1 MTRPLFHVKHTLTTT
16 TNHPPLATK
25 HFIMDFLP
33 ITYSLNAL
41 LMILL
46 PIGLGWWVQRRWSL
60 PWKLLGVGALTFVGS
75 QVVRLPLLAGLSW
88 LISTLWPDFPR
99 EWATPFNL
107 VVLSLSAGLFEEG
120 ARYMG
125 YRWLAPEART
135 WPQAVGLGAGHGGI
149 EAVLLGLLTAF
160 TLAQMFILRTTD
172 LSALPIPAEQLTA
185 LTTQVEAFWSAEWY
199 LSLLGAVERGFAL
212 ILHITLSVMV
222 MQVFLRG
229 QRRWLWLAVLWHALA
244 NMVGVGVL
252 QAAGPL
258 AAEGALAVVALVSL
272 GILWRLRDPHPAPLG

>member
-1 MTRPLFHVKHTLTTT
+1 
-16 TNHPPLATK
+16 
-25 HFIMDFLP
+25 MDILP

-46 PIGLGWWVQRRWSL
+46 PVGLIIWVQRRWSL
-60 PWKLLGVGALTFVGS
+60 PWLLFGVGALTFVGS
-75 QVVRLPLLAGLSW
+75 QVVRLPLLMGLGW
-88 LISTLWPDFPR
+88 LIGTLWPDFPR

-120 ARYMG
+120 ARYVG
-125 YRWLAPEART
+125 YRWLAKDACT

-172 LSALPIPAEQLTA
+172 LNTLPIPAEQLTT
-185 LTTQVEAFWSAEWY
+185 LTAQVEAFWSAEWY

-212 ILHITLSVMV
+212 VLHMTLSVMV
-222 MQVFLRG
+222 LQVFVRG
-229 QRRWLWLAVLWHALA
+229 QIRWLWLAVLWHALT

-258 AAEGALAVVALVSL
+258 AAEGALAVVAALSLV
-272 GILWRLRDPHPAPLG
+272 ILWRLRQPAPA

>member
-1 MTRPLFHVKHTLTTT
+1 
-16 TNHPPLATK
+16 
-25 HFIMDFLP
+25 MDILP

-46 PIGLGWWVQRRWSL
+46 PMAIIVWVQRRWSL

-75 QVVRLPLLAGLSW
+75 QVVRLPLLLGLGW
-88 LISTLWPDFPR
+88 LMSTLWPDFPR
-99 EWATPFNL
+99 EWAMPFNV

-120 ARYMG
+120 ARYVG

-135 WPQAVGLGAGHGGI
+135 WPQAMGLGAGHGGI
-149 EAVLLGLLTAF
+149 EAILLGVLTAF

-172 LSALPIPAEQLTA
+172 LSTLPIPAEQLAT
-185 LTTQVEAFWSAEWY
+185 LTTQVEAFWSAAWY

-212 ILHITLSVMV
+212 VLHISLSVMV
-222 MQVFLRG
+222 MQVLVRG
-229 QRRWLWLAVLWHALA
+229 QRRWLWLAVLWHGLA

-258 AAEGALAVVALVSL
+258 AAEGALAVVAALSLV
-272 GILWRLRDPHPAPLG
+272 ILWRLRQPVPAP